1 MFILFMIILFFGGW
15 VWGVCASLPDE
26 YLAKDV
32 KNCRSLVIGVMVIFG
47 VVLLLATLGGGR

>member
-1 MFILFMIILFFGGW
+1 MILLFFGGW
-15 VWGVCASLPDE
+15 VWGVSSSLPDG

-32 KNCRSLVIGVMVIFG
+32 KNCRSLVIGVVVIFG

>member
-1 MFILFMIILFFGGW
+1 MFILFMILLFFGGW
-15 VWGVCASLPDE
+15 VWGVCASLPDG

-32 KNCRSLVIGVMVIFG
+32 KNCRSLVIGVMVIFS